1 MLTFFFCSP
10 FLFFCYRVYTVE
22 RVEKSDQPVH
32 QMTKISLVSIR
43 HVERIDERFNQ
54 RVIEAQETNL
64 NIPRNLGG

>member
-1 MLTFFFCSP
+1 
-10 FLFFCYRVYTVE
+10 VE